1 MVVIHKKSSI
11 HLGQEAISKIRSC
24 FYIEEEQNKYNS
36 TKVQLE
42 SLRSGNLLVGLPPI
56 GALCNKAWNWRPESK
71 PHLCTMT
78 NSCFRIAKFY
88 NFCFIY
94 KKKSVTNINLWL
106 IVRHDWSWDHQKIN
120 LILFLVIFGEF
131 APLWD
136 SSIFNLLSLEGA
148 APYCL

>member
-56 GALCNKAWNWRPESK
+56 GALCNKAWNWKAS
-71 PHLCTMT
+71 HT
-78 NSCFRIAKFY
+78 
-88 NFCFIY
+88 
-94 KKKSVTNINLWL
+94 
-106 IVRHDWSWDHQKIN
+106 
-120 LILFLVIFGEF
+120 F
-131 APLWD
+131 AR
-136 SSIFNLLSLEGA
+136 
-148 APYCL
+148 